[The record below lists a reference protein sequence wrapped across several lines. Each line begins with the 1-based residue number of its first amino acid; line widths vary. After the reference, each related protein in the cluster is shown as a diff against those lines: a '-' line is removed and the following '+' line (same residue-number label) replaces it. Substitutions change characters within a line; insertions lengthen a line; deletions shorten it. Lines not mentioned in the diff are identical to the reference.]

1 MPFEN
6 TVLVLGSFLA
16 GFLVHILL
24 MRKKKRKI
32 NPKTLLANIQ
42 YADQFLDSI
51 KQFEIEK
58 HNFNSIQ
65 SQIELL
71 QNAQNSFDLQVEAI
85 EKDIEKNGLEEE
97 ALSNALTTSGRI
109 NARLT
114 SLKPVI
120 RSDIEQ
126 ILNIQ
131 NELDQISN
139 EYHRQ
144 RNNNQAELEFG
155 KQRLKDIAYEK
166 RKIEH
171 EIKRLEES
179 CEASQLFLDQFNDQL
194 SRSEIDRICMEIDG
208 SGILKKK
215 FVDLLKLIIEEGD
228 PEKIEKDKVR
238 IKKILNDSLKKL

>member
-16 GFLVHILL
+16 GFLLHILL
-24 MRKKKRKI
+24 MRQKKRKI

-58 HNFNSIQ
+58 HNFNSTQ
-65 SQIELL
+65 SQINLHQET
-71 QNAQNSFDLQVEAI
+71 QNSYDLQTEVI
-85 EKDIEKNGLEEE
+85 EKGLEKNELEEE
-97 ALSNALTTSGRI
+97 ALSNALTTAGLI
-109 NARLT
+109 NSRLT

-120 RSDIEQ
+120 RSDSEQ
-126 ILNIQ
+126 IQNIRI
-131 NELDQISN
+131 ELEQIN
-139 EYHRQ
+139 REYLRQ
-144 RNNNQAELEFG
+144 RNNNLAELEFG

-166 RKIEH
+166 RKVEH

-179 CEASQLFLDQFNDQL
+179 CEANQLFLDQFNDQL
-194 SRSEIDRICMEIDG
+194 SRSEIDWICMEIDG

-215 FVDLLKLIIEEGD
+215 FVDLLKLIIVEGD
-228 PEKIEKDKVR
+228 PVKIENDKVR
-238 IKKILNDSLKKL
+238 IKKILYESLKKL

>member
-6 TVLVLGSFLA
+6 TILVFGSFLA
-16 GFLVHILL
+16 GFLLHILL
-24 MRKKKRKI
+24 MRQKKRKI

-42 YADQFLDSI
+42 YADHFLDLI

-58 HNFNSIQ
+58 HNYNSIQ
-65 SQIELL
+65 TQIGLH
-71 QNAQNSFDLQVEAI
+71 QNILNSFDHQTEAI
-85 EKDIEKNGLEEE
+85 DKDLEKGGLEEE
-97 ALSNALTTSGRI
+97 ALSNAQAIAGRI
-109 NARLT
+109 SARLNT
-114 SLKPVI
+114 IKPVI
-120 RSDIEQ
+120 RSDSEQ
-126 ILNIQ
+126 IQNIR
-131 NELDQISN
+131 NEVEQIN
-139 EYHRQ
+139 QEYLRQ
-144 RNNNQAELEFG
+144 RNNNLAELEFG

-215 FVDLLKLIIEEGD
+215 FVDLLKLIIAEGD
-228 PEKIEKDKVR
+228 PKKIENDKIR
-238 IKKILNDSLKKL
+238 IKKILHESLKKL